1 MWTTDPVVTS
11 QKLQKSVITRCGQ
24 AMKARDDK
32 ASLCDLTDVM
42 LHQRVGVRIGSIA
55 RPQILDYR
63 GLS

>member
-1 MWTTDPVVTS
+1 MFDSRYPS

-32 ASLCDLTDVM
+32 AGLCDLTDVM

>member
-1 MWTTDPVVTS
+1 
-11 QKLQKSVITRCGQ
+11 
-24 AMKARDDK
+24 MKARDDK